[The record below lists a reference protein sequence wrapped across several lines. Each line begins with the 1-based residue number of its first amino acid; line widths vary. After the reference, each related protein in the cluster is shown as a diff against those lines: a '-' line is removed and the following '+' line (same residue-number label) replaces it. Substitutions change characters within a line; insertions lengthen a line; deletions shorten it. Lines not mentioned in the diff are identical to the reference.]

1 MVRNLIAGIVA
12 ASFVAGSVLLAQDG
26 STTLK
31 DDAVQ
36 ASPEQIAAEMREVA
50 ARKKVPFLIVQMA
63 DALGTWRGV
72 GARDT
77 IVAVNMF
84 EIVGNGAVYQP
95 TGSNR
100 KDVTDYTEQYD
111 FLIPARRAITP
122 GEL

>member
-1 MVRNLIAGIVA
+1 MMRQLTAGVIA
-12 ASFVAGSVLLAQDG
+12 AGLLAGGVLLAQDG

-50 ARKKVPFLIVQMA
+50 TRKKVPLLVVQMA

-77 IVAVNMF
+77 VVAVNFF
-84 EIVGNGAVYQP
+84 EIAGNGAVYQP
-95 TGSNR
+95 AGSNR
-100 KDVTDYTEQYD
+100 KD
-111 FLIPARRAITP
+111 
-122 GEL
+122 